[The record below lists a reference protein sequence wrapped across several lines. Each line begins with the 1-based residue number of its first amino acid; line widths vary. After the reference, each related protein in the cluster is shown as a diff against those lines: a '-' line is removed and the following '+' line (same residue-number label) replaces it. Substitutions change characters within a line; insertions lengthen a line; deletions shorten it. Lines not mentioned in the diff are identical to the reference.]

1 MKTKRL
7 VLLFV
12 AAILVLVP
20 GCDLEK
26 KQLEE
31 VAKDWCMTIRASQVM
46 PIYPLSEDVQPGD
59 VFLVKTPLSEQV
71 KQWGEKGYIPLDLS
85 IARLQGLNYKEYYKE
100 AYWKGEYAD
109 TAHCRPQFRDKKARK
124 EGDDKSVE
132 APVKSKKDGGGQD
145 SPQQVEAPRAAF
157 PGYSFRVKQGQSMA
171 LALPIEGIP
180 FSLSLMNASDV
191 QGSVSLLDARTYGMD
206 ANELLK
212 KLNIWWSVNADKS
225 LKGIAGQM
233 DQPVYLRVVT
243 RVFYAHQLK
252 VELFRTKGFGAG
264 LEGGKETPDNTIFE
278 LAMADPNSLTKT
290 SFDATKTNYDKLLKT
305 LSDQLGGGLIPGGS
319 AKFVQASQRSVGM
332 VQSFDEP
339 LVIGYRGF
347 DVKIF
352 ENGELSAPIP
362 TYALLS
368 EGALNDASFAKPLG
382 WIEDEY
388 SAPYFQWL
396 KIEGNYPKMS
406 KWLKTKGYDV
416 TPGDLYNSGK
426 ERILKEADEEFHFM
440 ELNKSAK

>member
-1 MKTKRL
+1 MKSKRL
-7 VLLFV
+7 ALLIV
-12 AAILVLVP
+12 AAILLLVL

-26 KQLEE
+26 KELEE

-59 VFLVKTPLSEQV
+59 VFLVKTPISEQV

-85 IARLQGLNYKEYYKE
+85 IARLQGLNYEEYYKD
-100 AYWKGEYAD
+100 AYWKGDYAEIPHD
-109 TAHCRPQFRDKKARK
+109 RPQPKEDEAQK
-124 EGDDKSVE
+124 EGDDKGVK
-132 APVKSKKDGGGQD
+132 APAKAKKGGGAQAA
-145 SPQQVEAPRAAF
+145 QKQVEAPRAAF

-191 QGSVSLLDARTYGMD
+191 RGSVSLLDARTYGVD
-206 ANELLK
+206 GNEVLK
-212 KLNIWWSVNADKS
+212 KLNVWWENEAQDS
-225 LKGIAGQM
+225 LKLVPKQM

-264 LEGGKETPDNTIFE
+264 VEGGKETPDNTIFE
-278 LAMADPNSLTKT
+278 LAVADPDSLTEKKLEATQKT
-290 SFDATKTNYDKLLKT
+290 YDKLLKT

-347 DVKIF
+347 DVQIF
-352 ENGELSAPIP
+352 KSGNLSAPIP
-362 TYALLS
+362 TFALFDESGLD
-368 EGALNDASFAKPLG
+368 EASFLDINESYYNWLVRG
-382 WIEDEY
+382 NNY
-388 SAPYFQWL
+388 SKMGEWL
-396 KIEGNYPKMS
+396 QGN
-406 KWLKTKGYDV
+406 GYNID
-416 TPGDLYNSGK
+416 PADLYRSGQDK
-426 ERILKEADEEFHFM
+426 ILEKADEHLHFN
-440 ELNKSAK
+440 ELSNAPE

>member
-7 VLLFV
+7 VLLFIS
-12 AAILVLVP
+12 AILLLVL

-26 KQLEE
+26 KELEA

-59 VFLVKTPLSEQV
+59 VFLVKTPISEQV

-85 IARLQGLNYKEYYKE
+85 IARLQGLNYEEYYKD
-100 AYWKGEYAD
+100 AYWKGDYAEVPHD
-109 TAHCRPQFRDKKARK
+109 RPRPKEDEAQK
-124 EGDDKSVE
+124 EGNDKGVKAKKGAGAQA
-132 APVKSKKDGGGQD
+132 APK
-145 SPQQVEAPRAAF
+145 QVEAPRAAF

-191 QGSVSLLDARTYGMD
+191 QGSVWLLDARTYGMD
-206 ANELLK
+206 ANELLT

-225 LKGIAGQM
+225 LKGIADQM

-252 VELFRTKGFGAG
+252 VELSRTKGFGAG
-264 LEGGKETPDNTIFE
+264 VEGGKETPDNTIFE

-332 VQSFDEP
+332 VQSFQEP
-339 LVIGYRGF
+339 LVIGYLGF

-352 ENGELSAPIP
+352 ENGKLSAPIP
-362 TYALLS
+362 TYTLLS
-368 EGALNDASFAKPLG
+368 EGALNDASFAKPLD

-396 KIEGNYPKMS
+396 KIEGNYLKMS
-406 KWLKTKGYDV
+406 NWLKKKGYDV
-416 TPGDLYNSGK
+416 TPGGLYNTGN
-426 ERILKEADEEFHFM
+426 ERILKKADEEFHFM
-440 ELNKSAK
+440 ELSKSLK